1 MTMEKVQVKINAGIC
16 GFVTV
21 VEAQSSDGQMVH
33 LKIVSPC
40 ETIRKLNDSISE
52 VDAFNEIGQG
62 FNGAIYQVVQKT
74 IIGCCSG
81 CVVPSGIY
89 KVMQVAAQL
98 ALPALA
104 TIEFLKKEEINP

>member
-1 MTMEKVQVKINAGIC
+1 MNMQKIQVKINAGIC
-16 GFVTV
+16 GFITM
-21 VEAQSSDGQMVH
+21 VEAQSSDGQMVQ
-33 LKIVSPC
+33 LKIISPC
-40 ETIRKLNDSISE
+40 ETIRKLNELIPE

-81 CVVPSGIY
+81 YVVPSGIY

-98 ALPALA
+98 ALPAPS

>member
-1 MTMEKVQVKINAGIC
+1 MQKIQVKINAGIC
-16 GFVTV
+16 GFITM
-21 VEAQSSDGQMVH
+21 VEAQSSDGQMVQ
-33 LKIVSPC
+33 LKIISPC
-40 ETIRKLNDSISE
+40 ETIRKLNELIPE

-98 ALPALA
+98 ALPAPS